1 MKDKRNPIL
10 TAFMVLKNKSTPLIV
25 RSLSSGSKRL
35 TEIENYVSCLNRKA
49 VAESLQYLEDTKI
62 IAKDVFVGT
71 NKILTAYKLTDL
83 GKAILP
89 ISDELENKFEINW
102 KDIEILNDEK
112 GRPYVNILNNKI
124 QNIEDIDISLSH
136 CKQYAIANVVVIF
149 K

>member
-1 MKDKRNPIL
+1 MKIRTGTDIIEISRVKESIESTNEKFCERVY
-10 TAFMVLKNKSTPLIV
+10 TEKEREYCENKKMQKYQHYAV
-25 RSLSSGSKRL
+25 RFSAK
-35 TEIENYVSCLNRKA
+35 EAIFKA
-49 VAESLQYLEDTKI
+49 
-62 IAKDVFVGT
+62 
-71 NKILTAYKLTDL
+71 
-83 GKAILP
+83 

-136 CKQYAIANVVVIF
+136 CKEYAIANVVVIF

>member
-1 MKDKRNPIL
+1 MRIRTGTDIIEISRVKESIESTNEKFCERVY
-10 TAFMVLKNKSTPLIV
+10 TEKEREYCENKKMQKYQHYAV
-25 RSLSSGSKRL
+25 RFSAK
-35 TEIENYVSCLNRKA
+35 EAIFKA
-49 VAESLQYLEDTKI
+49 
-62 IAKDVFVGT
+62 
-71 NKILTAYKLTDL
+71 
-83 GKAILP
+83 

-136 CKQYAIANVVVIF
+136 CKEYAIANVVVIF

>member
-1 MKDKRNPIL
+1 MKIRTGTDIIEISRVKESIE
-10 TAFMVLKNKSTPLIV
+10 STNEKFCERV
-25 RSLSSGSKRL
+25 YTEKEREYSESKKMQKYQHYAARFSAK
-35 TEIENYVSCLNRKA
+35 EAVFKA
-49 VAESLQYLEDTKI
+49 
-62 IAKDVFVGT
+62 
-71 NKILTAYKLTDL
+71 
-83 GKAILP
+83 
-89 ISDELENKFEINW
+89 ISDELENKFQINW

>member
-1 MKDKRNPIL
+1 MKIRTGTDIIEISRVKESIESTNEKFCERVY
-10 TAFMVLKNKSTPLIV
+10 TEKEREYCENKKMQKYQHYAV
-25 RSLSSGSKRL
+25 RFSAK
-35 TEIENYVSCLNRKA
+35 EAVFKA
-49 VAESLQYLEDTKI
+49 
-62 IAKDVFVGT
+62 
-71 NKILTAYKLTDL
+71 
-83 GKAILP
+83 
-89 ISDELENKFEINW
+89 ISDELENKFQISW

>member
-1 MKDKRNPIL
+1 MRIRTGTDI
-10 TAFMVLKNKSTPLIV
+10 I
-25 RSLSSGSKRL
+25 
-35 TEIENYVSCLNRKA
+35 EISRIK
-49 VAESLQYLEDTKI
+49 ESIES
-62 IAKDVFVGT
+62 T
-71 NKILTAYKLTDL
+71 NKKFCERVYTEKEREYCENKKIQKYQHYAVRFSAKEAIF
-83 GKAILP
+83 KA

>member
-1 MKDKRNPIL
+1 MKIRTGTDIIEISRVKESIESTNEKFCERVY
-10 TAFMVLKNKSTPLIV
+10 TEKEREYCENKKMQKYQHYAV
-25 RSLSSGSKRL
+25 RFSAK
-35 TEIENYVSCLNRKA
+35 EAIFKA
-49 VAESLQYLEDTKI
+49 V
-62 IAKDVFVGT
+62 
-71 NKILTAYKLTDL
+71 
-83 GKAILP
+83 
-89 ISDELENKFEINW
+89 SDELENKFEINW

>member
-1 MKDKRNPIL
+1 MRIRTGTDI
-10 TAFMVLKNKSTPLIV
+10 I
-25 RSLSSGSKRL
+25 
-35 TEIENYVSCLNRKA
+35 EISRVK
-49 VAESLQYLEDTKI
+49 ESIES
-62 IAKDVFVGT
+62 T
-71 NKILTAYKLTDL
+71 NKKFCERVYTEKEREYCENKKMQKYQHYAVRFSAKEAIF
-83 GKAILP
+83 KA